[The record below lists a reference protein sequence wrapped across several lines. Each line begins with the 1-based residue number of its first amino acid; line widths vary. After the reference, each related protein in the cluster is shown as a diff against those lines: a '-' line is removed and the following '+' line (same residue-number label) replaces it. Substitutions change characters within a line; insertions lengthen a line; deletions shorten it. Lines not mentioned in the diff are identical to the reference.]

1 MIIGELFLENYFPG
15 AVNLICAYAIEA
27 EECFG
32 CRMYRL
38 PWTFTCGPAS
48 LAVASMQKSKTCST
62 KPSESTEVHVTQSGL
77 EVKGAALVPLDY
89 LDLVLIAFEC
99 PIWSP
104 CRNPTVPPHKL
115 NELKGFETRQRSN
128 VHLPCECKINI
139 VANGKRSF
147 AWFVWS
153 PRWLSKQRFKFG
165 IPRLLCWASDT
176 SPHSKRLFSPE
187 YSSLPCMIC
196 TSVVSSQ
203 TETTS
208 KPEVHGRFEQNL
220 QAC

>member
-1 MIIGELFLENYFPG
+1 MR
-15 AVNLICAYAIEA
+15 IEA

-32 CRMYRL
+32 CRVYRL

-62 KPSESTEVHVTQSGL
+62 KPNESTEVHVTQCSCSCWL
-77 EVKGAALVPLDY
+77 PRFSVNCLPSSVPYEVLVETQQCLH
-89 LDLVLIAFEC
+89 
-99 PIWSP
+99 
-104 CRNPTVPPHKL
+104 T

-176 SPHSKRLFSPE
+176 SPHGKRLFSPE